1 MIVGTIRIEL
11 HIPGSTSLKAKR
23 SVLNRIKERLKSR
36 FNASVAEVEYQ
47 DLWQRAVLG
56 VAVVG
61 IEKGVIDGVISR
73 IVSGVEAETR
83 VEIIDLE
90 TRFHRL
96 NGD

>member
-1 MIVGTIRIEL
+1 LIVGTIRIEL

-36 FNASVAEVEYQ
+36 FNASVAEVDHQ

-56 VAVVG
+56 VAIVG
-61 IEKGVIDGVISR
+61 IEKKVLDGVISR
-73 IVSGVEAETR
+73 IISGVETETR

-96 NGD
+96 SGD